1 MNEIKI
7 LGYGNIKEISNIE
20 KDILIFFNINK
31 QIIGLNYVLYEKEN
45 VYRVN
50 YPPLSINA

>member
-7 LGYGNIKEISNIE
+7 LGYGNVKEISNSE

-31 QIIGLNYVLYEKEN
+31 QIIGLNYVLSGTFKQS
-45 VYRVN
+45 YRKIF
-50 YPPLSINA
+50 L